1 MISRQTFP
9 TAELLN
15 NFLTANDG
23 KWYGLVEPGGFQW
36 VVVSMDGYAHAAN
49 DFPEAVDI
57 ELLDYPVE
65 VEELVADDLSTDEM
79 M

>member
-36 VVVSMDGYAHAAN
+36 VVVSMDATPMRQMI
-49 DFPEAVDI
+49 FRK
-57 ELLDYPVE
+57 
-65 VEELVADDLSTDEM
+65 LSI
-79 M
+79 